1 MDMLKSMLD
10 KLYSS
15 QNGMMY
21 FYIISASIAFI
32 LIILIIVT
40 IAKGNKNEEIKEEV
54 KEENKENTQKIDE
67 PKSEELPKEEVS
79 SAPISEIKEEE
90 ANSEIEVVSD
100 TNVVDS
106 ATKNIEEDIDLPKVK
121 EEIEENQEE
130 MPKLTNDV
138 LAERLNALKN
148 KE

>member
-1 MDMLKSMLD
+1 MDMLESMLD

-40 IAKGNKNEEIKEEV
+40 IAKGNKNEEIKEKV
-54 KEENKENTQKIDE
+54 KDDNKENIQKIDE

-79 SAPISEIKEEE
+79 LAPISEIKEEE
-90 ANSEIEVVSD
+90 VNSEIEIVSD
-100 TNVVDS
+100 TKKIDS
-106 ATKNIEEDIDLPKVK
+106 AIEAIDDDVDLPKVK
-121 EEIEENQEE
+121 EEIEENKDE

-148 KE
+148 KD

>member
-1 MDMLKSMLD
+1 MLESMLD

-40 IAKGNKNEEIKEEV
+40 IAKGNKNEEIKEKV
-54 KEENKENTQKIDE
+54 KDDNKENIQKIDE

-79 SAPISEIKEEE
+79 LAPISEIKEEE
-90 ANSEIEVVSD
+90 VNSEIEIVSD
-100 TNVVDS
+100 TKKIDS
-106 ATKNIEEDIDLPKVK
+106 AIEAIDDDVDLPKVK
-121 EEIEENQEE
+121 EEIEENKDE

-148 KE
+148 KD